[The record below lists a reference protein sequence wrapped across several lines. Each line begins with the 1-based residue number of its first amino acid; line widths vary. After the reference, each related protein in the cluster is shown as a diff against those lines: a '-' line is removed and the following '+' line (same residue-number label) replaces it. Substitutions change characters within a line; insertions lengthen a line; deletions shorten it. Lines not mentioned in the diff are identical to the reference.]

1 MKSSISTAVSLA
13 LITSGISL
21 AQERPQPSGTKQ
33 DTIIVRPAATKS
45 LTVFGR
51 VGRDGQSLIT
61 DLDSEWTVSNADV
74 LRGREGRLVTVKCY
88 VDSDRNQIRVLS
100 VRTVQ
105 PEVKFDPR

>member
-1 MKSSISTAVSLA
+1 MKSSILTAVSLA

-21 AQERPQPSGTKQ
+21 AQERLQPASTRE
-33 DTIIVRPAATKS
+33 DATIARPAATKP

-51 VGRDGQSLIT
+51 VSRDGQTLIT
-61 DLDSEWTVSNADV
+61 DIDSEWTVSNAAI

-100 VRTVQ
+100 VRTFQ
-105 PEVKFDPR
+105 SEVKFDPR

>member
-1 MKSSISTAVSLA
+1 MKSSILTAVSLA

-21 AQERPQPSGTKQ
+21 AQERTQPASTNQ
-33 DTIIVRPAATKS
+33 DTTIVRPAVAKS

-51 VGRDGQSLIT
+51 VSRDGQSLIT
-61 DLDSEWTVSNADV
+61 DIDSEWTVSNADV
-74 LRGREGRLVTVKCY
+74 LKGREGRPVTVKCY

-100 VRTVQ
+100 VRTFQ